1 MNTSQYLLTY
11 YGLYE
16 PTTIYMNILRSVWTH
31 YDLYE
36 HTKIH
41 MNIQRSVWLY
51 YGSPSLW
58 LYYDMYEHPT
68 ISMNNPLPELL
79 LRPPFVTSAST
90 DKSNCFQF
98 ERRILEV
105 AANWWKFTSGQIE
118 TTAVLPNDPSC
129 DCTVA
134 KWRKQFKLPIGWI
147 AVKTWSNSIFLSVN
161 ARYLEEITVLSSSA
175 RLVFAIQFVGF
186 YLART
191 QWADVRLVNNYV
203 DGF

>member
-1 MNTSQYLLTY
+1 MNTLQYILTY

-16 PTTIYMNILRSVWTH
+16 HITISFNILRSLWTY

-36 HTKIH
+36 HTTICMNILRSIWTYYDLYEH
-41 MNIQRSVWLY
+41 TTIYMNIQRSVWLY

-90 DKSNCFQF
+90 DKSNCFLF

-105 AANWWKFTSGQIE
+105 AAKLMKIHVRSNW
-118 TTAVLPNDPSC
+118 D
-129 DCTVA
+129 DCSVA
-134 KWRKQFKLPIGWI
+134 KWPKLWLHCCQM
-147 AVKTWSNSIFLSVN
+147 TQ
-161 ARYLEEITVLSSSA
+161 
-175 RLVFAIQFVGF
+175 AI
-186 YLART
+186 
-191 QWADVRLVNNYV
+191 
-203 DGF
+203 